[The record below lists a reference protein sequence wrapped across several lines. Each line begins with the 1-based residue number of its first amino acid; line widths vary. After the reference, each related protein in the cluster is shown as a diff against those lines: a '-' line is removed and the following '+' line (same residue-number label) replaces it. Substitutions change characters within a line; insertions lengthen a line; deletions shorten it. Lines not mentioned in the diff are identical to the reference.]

1 MSHIHVIGA
10 GLAGLA
16 CAVRMAGSGHRVS
29 VYEAAARAGGR
40 CRSFHDEKLGCVIDN
55 GNHLMLSGNYSL
67 MAYLDEIST
76 RDRLV
81 GPDQAAFDFYHVVE
95 DERWTLRLDEG
106 LIQSWI
112 LKAARRVPGTRL
124 SDYLSFIKMMITRGE
139 RHITDILD
147 LESELYHRFWE
158 PLVVSALN
166 TAPERAAV
174 GLLRPV
180 LRETF
185 LKGGV
190 YCRPLM
196 ARTSLDDSLV
206 EPALAFL
213 QHKGV
218 EFRFHS
224 RITAL
229 EKTGGRIAAIK
240 LGEQNIRM
248 DSDDKIVLAVPSWT
262 ARQLLPGFQTPDE
275 GEAIVNVHYRLD
287 HASHQPLGDRTP
299 MKMIGLVGGLVHWV
313 FVRDSIVSVTISAA
327 DKVAQRRADDIA
339 SEAWAEVAK
348 SMNYGDTPMPPFRVI
363 KEKRATFAATPD
375 ANRRRSGPGTDWS
388 NLALA
393 GDWTDTGLP
402 ATIEGAIRS
411 GHAAA
416 AYLAGTIK
424 ENRDGLAL
432 DGNSET
438 EAERMMT

>member
-16 CAVRMAGSGHRVS
+16 CAVRLAGSGHRVS

-55 GNHLMLSGNYSL
+55 GNHLMLSGNHAL
-67 MAYLDEIST
+67 MDYLDEINASN
-76 RDRLV
+76 RLV
-81 GPDQAAFDFYHVVE
+81 GPDQAAFDFYDVPSG
-95 DERWTLRLDEG
+95 ERWTLRLDDG
-106 LIQSWI
+106 LVQSWI
-112 LKAARRVPGTRL
+112 LKESRRVPGTRL
-124 SDYLSFIKMMITRGE
+124 SEYLSFIKMMTARGE
-139 RHITDILD
+139 RHITDVLD
-147 LESELYHRFWE
+147 TGSELYRRFWE

-166 TAPERAAV
+166 TAPECAAV
-174 GLLRPV
+174 SLLRPV

-185 LKGGV
+185 LKGGA
-190 YCRPLM
+190 YCRPLI
-196 ARTSLDDSLV
+196 AGTSLDDSLV

-287 HASHQPLGDRTP
+287 HASHQSRESQGP

-313 FVRDSIVSVTISAA
+313 FERGSIVSVTISAA

-339 SEAWAEVAK
+339 AEAWAEVAK
-348 SMNYGDTPMPPFRVI
+348 SMNYGDMRMPPFRVI
-363 KEKRATFAATPD
+363 KEKRATFSATPD
-375 ANRRRSGPGTDWS
+375 ANHRRTGPKTDWS

-432 DGNSET
+432 YGNSET